1 MEEATKVSCC
11 KEMYNIRSIVGMNR
25 VKKLWSLSKRM
36 IRCLCKEGWR
46 VFWYKIKKRASR
58 KGEYSIWIQQNEQ
71 QNIDVEK
78 DLQYRPLISVVVP
91 VYNVEPQML
100 TACIQSVQNQTYD
113 NWELC
118 LVDDCSTDSRVRET
132 LQQYEKIKNIK
143 IKYRTENGHISRATN
158 DGIAMAE
165 GEFVALLDCDD
176 LYAENALYEVA
187 KLLNQDRTFDFIYTD
202 EDKISEDG
210 KKRRDPFFKP
220 DWSPDTFMSL
230 MYTCHLSVYRKT
242 LLDEI
247 GGLRVGFEGSQD
259 YDLVL
264 RVMEKTKRI
273 GHIPKILYHWRER
286 RQSTA
291 NNISVKPYI
300 IEATRKAKMEALDRR
315 GAKGHLEYI
324 EDIVMYRVVYEVVG
338 NPKVSI
344 VIPSKDNP
352 DILRQCL
359 SSIREETRYKNYE
372 IIVVDNGSNHENH
385 AKYTQLC
392 KKFECK
398 YHYEP
403 MEFNFSRMCNIGA
416 RLAEGEYLLFLNDD
430 IRVEGVEWL
439 ERMLGHAQQPHTGA
453 VGCKLIYP
461 NTNLIQHVGVISFT
475 IGPGHAFQ
483 RIDDSVNCYFGRNK
497 LEYNYSAVTGACLM
511 VSREKFERIGGF
523 CEQLPIAYN
532 DIDLC
537 FQLVELGYYNVVRT
551 DVHLYH
557 YESISRG
564 YDVVSPEK
572 VARQQREM
580 QKLYNRHP
588 EFKGYDPCYNPNL
601 VGNSDNFSLQLLKVK
616 EIAAPKPTTEILS
629 ECGRMK
635 YAVEEFSDKNI
646 VKISGW
652 AFDRKNLR
660 QGNVYIVLK
669 GQDKKQ
675 YQVNAERF
683 YRPDVI
689 AMFRKRRLAFAG
701 FEVAFIKQNLPSQQY
716 EVMLVLDDDARKIGQ
731 ISA

>member
-210 KKRRDPFFKP
+210 KKRQDPFFKP

-291 NNISVKPYI
+291 NNISAKPYI

-315 GAKGHLEYI
+315 GVKGHLEYI

-416 RLAEGEYLLFLNDD
+416 GLAEGEYLLFLNDD

-537 FQLVELGYYNVVRT
+537 FQLVEQGYYNVVRT

-580 QKLYNRHP
+580 QKLYDRHP

-616 EIAAPKPTTEILS
+616 EIAALKPTTEILS

-701 FEVAFIKQNLPSQQY
+701 FAVAFIKQNLPSQQY